1 MGSDFIA
8 SILLKCHKIRAIERF
23 LPVRFS
29 FPRSFKWSQWFPVL
43 STWPHSGWNGSGK
56 ASQARWRSEP
66 LWRHVLRRHC
76 GRQDDADLQV
86 FFFKKLL
93 NSHTLDVE
101 SVSCLVL
108 RLHEAECAHLDFSF
122 ARMRRIVDRSNLRG
136 ATTSHWG
143 QSRGAV
149 PLGSREE
156 TEAVRCQ
163 ARAVTPLAGVTSP
176 PGTHVWLT
184 VAVWR

>member
-1 MGSDFIA
+1 MQT
-8 SILLKCHKIRAIERF
+8 CRF
-23 LPVRFS
+23 
-29 FPRSFKWSQWFPVL
+29 
-43 STWPHSGWNGSGK
+43 
-56 ASQARWRSEP
+56 
-66 LWRHVLRRHC
+66 
-76 GRQDDADLQV
+76 

-136 ATTSHWG
+136 TTTSHWG

-176 PGTHVWLT
+176 PGRHV
-184 VAVWR
+184 

>member
-1 MGSDFIA
+1 MKPVIPSSQHVA
-8 SILLKCHKIRAIERF
+8 PLRVERLWKSLPSAMALWTPLKARPPQT
-23 LPVRFS
+23 L
-29 FPRSFKWSQWFPVL
+29 W
-43 STWPHSGWNGSGK
+43 
-56 ASQARWRSEP
+56 QA
-66 LWRHVLRRHC
+66 
-76 GRQDDADLQV
+76 GRCRPAGF

-93 NSHTLDVE
+93 NSHTVDVE

-108 RLHEAECAHLDFSF
+108 KLHEAECAHLDFSF

-136 ATTSHWG
+136 TTTSHWG